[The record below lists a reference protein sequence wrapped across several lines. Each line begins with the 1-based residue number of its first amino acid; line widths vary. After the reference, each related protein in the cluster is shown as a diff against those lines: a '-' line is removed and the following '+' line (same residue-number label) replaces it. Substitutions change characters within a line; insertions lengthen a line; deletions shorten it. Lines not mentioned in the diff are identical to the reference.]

1 MTDPIRRPA
10 PAKPAPVK
18 PAPVEDN
25 RVEIIMP
32 SQYADR
38 RAEPRFNCDN
48 RGALLLAEGRTVPCR
63 ILDQSASGARVS
75 IAELDRLPA
84 ELWLIDLDS
93 HTVRRGSAAWS
104 MANRMGLKFN
114 FVQKLAEG
122 QPRPAKVPEDVFAA
136 WLKLSG
142 QDEPP
147 RDDGDDVVYF
157 D

>member
-10 PAKPAPVK
+10 PAKPAPAEENK
-18 PAPVEDN
+18 
-25 RVEIIMP
+25 VEIIMP

-75 IAELDRLPA
+75 IGEMDRIPS

-114 FVQKLAEG
+114 FVQKLAAG

-147 RDDGDDVVYF
+147 KDDGDDVVYF